1 MDAHLCSD
9 PGKFISALLTSLST
23 MVQIE
28 LPHINILS
36 KVDLIQQ
43 YGKLGKFLI
52 IIHILQGQ
60 ETRVYALKC

>member
-1 MDAHLCSD
+1 
-9 PGKFISALLTSLST
+9 

-43 YGKLGKFLI
+43 YGKLGKYLI
-52 IIHILQGQ
+52 YVSVHPMISLMFSFWLGLL
-60 ETRVYALKC
+60 Y